1 LRRIPGR
8 NPLKRRKSERF
19 YIAFCYIAF
28 FFISRKEIPMST
40 STPPAAAWLQKMFE
54 DFVYFPTTNWQ
65 RAFSP
70 QINFGCN
77 LQDQDTEQHV
87 LNEVGSYGYQLSRI
101 IDVLHALV
109 ARVPSGEL
117 TPQEQQDIAGFCD
130 MAQQV
135 DAAVEEKQGPA
146 NRGVTAGDIA
156 NLTSG
161 LQALAHTDP
170 AQYRARLDQL
180 HAALPDFPET
190 KSERKK
196 T

>member
-1 LRRIPGR
+1 
-8 NPLKRRKSERF
+8 
-19 YIAFCYIAF
+19 
-28 FFISRKEIPMST
+28 MST

-65 RAFSP
+65 RTFSP

-146 NRGVTAGDIA
+146 HRGVTAGDIA

-170 AQYRARLDQL
+170 ARAATGSINSTPPCPTFRKPKVIAKKPRMANLTGEAQESTNSYGKRSL
-180 HAALPDFPET
+180 VLAVFAT
-190 KSERKK
+190 K
-196 T
+196 